1 MSTPE
6 SAAWTPAATSISNEN
21 RNIHQLRV
29 TGGAQRLYTQALT
42 RPGGAYERAADYDC
56 ITGGFVHSRLF
67 VRRIERPAAGT
78 AAEDRVRSAD
88 STAGPRARRAADGG
102 SERREHA

>member
-56 ITGGFVHSRLF
+56 ITGGFVHFRMF
-67 VRRIERPAAGT
+67 VRRIERPAAAGT
-78 AAEDRVRSAD
+78 AAEDSIRSAD
-88 STAGPRARRAADGG
+88 STARPRARRGGDGG
-102 SERREHA
+102 SERG